1 MARKLSSF
9 FNRDAAEK
17 FRKHSEKVASAT
29 NKAAELAALEH
40 GTRLV
45 ERAAALA
52 PTSTNEGNSRFYPG
66 YLRDSRYVEKARK
79 IKGGYS
85 TRVGFRAWYA
95 NYVHDRKANHTDGDW
110 KFLERAAAELDARK
124 FAATVT
130 SNLKDQYA
138 KLGKGG
144 SRPVTGVLRTS
155 SRLR

>member
-1 MARKLSSF
+1 MARRLTSF
-9 FNRDAAEK
+9 YNKDAAER
-17 FRKHSEKVASAT
+17 FRKHTEKIASAT
-29 NKAAELAALEH
+29 NRAAELAALEH

-52 PTSTNEGNSRFYPG
+52 PTSSDAGNPRIYSG
-66 YLRDSRYVEKARK
+66 YLRDSRYVEKPRSVR
-79 IKGGYS
+79 GGYS

-95 NYVHDRKANHTDGDW
+95 NYVHDRAAKHTDGDW
-110 KFLERAAAELDARK
+110 KFLERAASELDAKK

-130 SNLKDQYA
+130 SNLRDQYA

-144 SRPVTGVLRTS
+144 SRPVTGSLRTS